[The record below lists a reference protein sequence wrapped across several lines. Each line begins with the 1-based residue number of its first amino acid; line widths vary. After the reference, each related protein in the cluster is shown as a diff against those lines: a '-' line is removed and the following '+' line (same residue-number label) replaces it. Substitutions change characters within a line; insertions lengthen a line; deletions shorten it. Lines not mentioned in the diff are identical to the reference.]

1 MLGLSPSLLES
12 PVSLTLVGALGV
24 DFISENGKVV
34 IGGSFAFVA
43 SCWMGAV
50 CTDIR
55 AVFS

>member
-12 PVSLTLVGALGV
+12 PVSLTVVGAPGV

-43 SCWMGAV
+43 SCWIGAV
-50 CTDIR
+50 CTEIR
-55 AVFS
+55 VV